1 MKKILTLLAAAAL
14 LMTACSPND
23 RVGSGMGTDGGTS
36 PVTDN
41 GGAGSNAEGGSDM
54 TNGAGT
60 DDASGNTASGG
71 ASDNART
78 AGEGTGSLARR
89 DSRRTMSGWDRM
101 GDTLGDRD
109 GDGFIENTLID
120 GPDGVTGSFSYR
132 RVHSVDTAED
142 ARNFIGSNLLS
153 LCTAALPGMAEVRVL
168 DSDERDRLAE
178 KTGITDAD
186 GVRDVVIAQA
196 SGDDEDFSVVMLRTD
211 GTHTSALT
219 HELGRRVDTAGL
231 HTCPAGERTVSVTLD
246 DDVVLLSGNRAEVA
260 AALQALMRA
269 ADGVYDSVGSAR
281 VIETS

>member
-1 MKKILTLLAAAAL
+1 MKKILLLLAAAAL

-23 RVGSGMGTDGGTS
+23 RTGSGMGTDNGSS

-41 GGAGSNAEGGSDM
+41 GGSGSDTNDTSGMTDGTGDASNGGTGGS
-54 TNGAGT
+54 
-60 DDASGNTASGG
+60 
-71 ASDNART
+71 ASDGARIN
-78 AGEGTGSLARR
+78 GDSDGMGSLARR
-89 DSRRTMSGWDRM
+89 ETRRSLSGWDRM

-109 GDGFIENTLID
+109 GDGFIENALID
-120 GPDGVTGSFSYR
+120 GPDGVTGSVSYR
-132 RVHSVDTAED
+132 RVRSVDTAED

-153 LCTAALPGMAEVRVL
+153 LCTASLPGMSEVRVL
-168 DSDERDRLAE
+168 DSAERDKLAE
-178 KTGITDAD
+178 KAGITDAD

-211 GTHTSALT
+211 GTHTSALS
-219 HELGRRVDTAGL
+219 HELGRRVDPAGL
-231 HTCPAGERTVSVTLD
+231 HTCPVGERTVSVTLD
-246 DDVVLLSGNRAEVA
+246 DDVVLLSGNRAEVT